1 MDRPN
6 QDERELSRAVARIQA
21 WLLAAGFGIVGGAG
35 LFLMTVWL
43 LIRGGEHVG
52 SHLQLLSNYFV
63 GYSVTWTGSLI
74 GFLYGAVTGGLIG
87 WSIATIY
94 NRVADLRSK

>member
-1 MDRPN
+1 MGEPGRE
-6 QDERELSRAVARIQA
+6 ERELSRTVARIQA
-21 WLLAAGFGIVGGAG
+21 AVLAAGFGVVCGAG

-52 SHLQLLSNYFV
+52 SHLQLLSTYFV
-63 GYSVTWTGSLI
+63 GYSVTWSGSVI

-87 WSIATIY
+87 WAIATIY
-94 NRVADLRSK
+94 NWVADMRSK